1 MPETTSNQIKLSL
14 DGKELKGAARGNLSS
29 IVVAE
34 SIEQLDM
41 IEATFIVP
49 QSGSTRDKI
58 LALGKHGVTIK
69 AEMCA
74 GDSAERTLEG
84 TVVEIAYSGGAGSA
98 LQLLVRGLSDLT
110 KVKSS
115 QLAVVHEGDDAAVI
129 KKIASAAGLGADIQ
143 GVDGTGEFF
152 LQPNLTNAEVV
163 NAIAKRNNYVVRVDD
178 GKLVFSRINK
188 LGGAT
193 KLKVKWSE
201 VMEYGVEQSLD
212 GVVTD
217 VMVTGKDLKANKW
230 LKGTAAAS
238 DVTGISGGA
247 TATKLAK
254 KAFGKIE
261 RIIDHTDDADQ
272 SQLVAMAK
280 GELQRRAERFVRGE
294 FTTTFLAE
302 ARTGA
307 QLSFENPICDAM
319 KGPFIVRE
327 VTHLFDADEGY
338 RTRLSVISDSLPA

>member
-1 MPETTSNQIKLSL
+1 
-14 DGKELKGAARGNLSS
+14 
-29 IVVAE
+29 VA
-34 SIEQLDM
+34 
-41 IEATFIVP
+41 
-49 QSGSTRDKI
+49 
-58 LALGKHGVTIK
+58 
-69 AEMCA
+69 
-74 GDSAERTLEG
+74 
-84 TVVEIAYSGGAGSA
+84 YNGGAGSG
-98 LQLLVRGLSDLT
+98 LRLLVRGLSDLT
-110 KVKSS
+110 KVKAS

-178 GKLVFSRINK
+178 GKLVFSRMNK
-188 LGGAT
+188 LGGAP

-230 LKGTAAAS
+230 LKGTAAAA
-238 DVTGISGGA
+238 DVTGISGGS

-261 RIIDHTDDADQ
+261 RSIDHTDDADQ

-307 QLSFENPICDAM
+307 QLSFENPVCDAM
-319 KGPFIVRE
+319 KGPFIVKE